1 LSVFFFLFAPKL
13 NNIKNTKK
21 LNLIICTILFTAF
34 LSCNNDDDV
43 TEPSSTLDEISD
55 IAKFYG
61 NLEGDIVVIH
71 AQGGPGFEL
80 DDDDTSNEIVDELGI
95 QSAMYVMVHQVQ
107 TKNPMLFTDS
117 DITFEQAKEYNL
129 QSVSYIK
136 RVVDFFNNQQG
147 KTVYLLGVSYGSLIV
162 QELIATYGVDIA
174 DGYLIVGN
182 RLNVDDVAWQALS
195 EGKFPYHVYD
205 NDGNYTI
212 ELENDP
218 EFETIEERN
227 RARLTAG
234 LAFNRYT
241 DKLNSVSSLS
251 KVTYVYGDRDQVAGP
266 LSDQEVQF
274 LNDKGANVILVVGA
288 GHDDAIGEG
297 AGLLKEIFGIE

>member
-1 LSVFFFLFAPKL
+1 M
-13 NNIKNTKK
+13 KNTNS

-34 LSCNNDDDV
+34 LSCSNDAAA
-43 TEPSSTLDEISD
+43 SSSGTFDEISD

-71 AQGGPGFEL
+71 AQGGPGLEL
-80 DDDDTSNEIVDELGI
+80 DDDETSNQTVVDLGI
-95 QSAMYVMVHQVQ
+95 QSALYVMVHQVQ
-107 TKNPMLFTDS
+107 TKSPMLFTGS

-129 QSVSYIK
+129 QSVANIK

-147 KTVYLLGVSYGSLIV
+147 KTVYVLGVSYGCLIV

-174 DGYLIVGN
+174 DGYLILGN

-212 ELENDP
+212 ELDNDP
-218 EFETIEERN
+218 EFDTIEERN
-227 RARLTAG
+227 MARLTAG

-266 LSDQEVQF
+266 LSAQEVQF
-274 LNDKGANVILVVGA
+274 LNDKGANVILVDGA

>member
-1 LSVFFFLFAPKL
+1 MK
-13 NNIKNTKK
+13 NINL
-21 LNLIICTILFTAF
+21 LNLIICTILFSLF
-34 LSCNNDDDV
+34 LSCNNDDDA
-43 TEPSSTLDEISD
+43 TQPSSTFDQISD

-71 AQGGPGFEL
+71 AQGGPGLEL
-80 DDDDTSNEIVDELGI
+80 DDDETSNQIVTELGI
-95 QSAMYVMVHQVQ
+95 QSALYVMVHQVQ
-107 TKNPMLFTDS
+107 TKDPMLFTDS

-129 QSVSYIK
+129 QSVANIK

-147 KTVYLLGVSYGSLIV
+147 KTVYVLGVSYGCLIV

-174 DGYLIVGN
+174 DGYLILGN
-182 RLNVDDVAWQALS
+182 RLNVDEVAWQALS

-212 ELENDP
+212 ELDNNP
-218 EFETIEERN
+218 EFDTIEERN
-227 RARLTAG
+227 MARLTAG
-234 LAFNRYT
+234 LAFNRYI

-266 LSDQEVQF
+266 LSAQEVQF
-274 LNDKGANVILVVGA
+274 LNDKGSNVILVEGA